1 MEFAKKVF
9 TKYFE
14 LYNLRDDREER
25 IDVADKHPEIVARLK
40 SKMLKLKQEVVA
52 EGGDWFAEDVD
63 ER

>member
-1 MEFAKKVF
+1 MWQI
-9 TKYFE
+9 
-14 LYNLRDDREER
+14 N
-25 IDVADKHPEIVARLK
+25 ILK